1 MTTVNGNEANNTLFG
16 GPANDSLF
24 GFGGNDR
31 LFGGPGADVLDGGDG
46 RDMAIYSQALLPV
59 TVSLQD
65 GKGTTGEATN
75 DTLIS
80 IEGITGTAFDDTLIG
95 DHASNWLNG
104 GQGNDH
110 LIGNGGNDWISGGR
124 GADVLE
130 GGAGVDWLR
139 YMRSDTGITIDLG
152 MNTAQGGHAEGDV
165 ISGFENV
172 EGSRFAD
179 VLIGSSQDN
188 VLRGGNGN
196 DQLFGGDGNDKLIG
210 GLGADHMDGGD
221 GFDTVSYA
229 DATDAA
235 IVNTRSGQN
244 GRGSRGDSWESIEAF
259 IGSGF
264 GDSIIMG
271 DGNNRIVGG
280 AGDDFIDGGAG
291 NDRLIGG
298 EGADQLFGNEGKD
311 TVIYRASDAGVQAN
325 AGGHTSRG
333 GHAEGD
339 ILSWI
344 NHIVGSQF
352 DDTLTGNLLRN
363 RLVGLDGDDILIG
376 RQNSDR
382 LQGGAGNDTFAF
394 VELND
399 HLGHEQ
405 IHSQAITAYD
415 DHTRDLILDFT
426 SGEDKLR
433 FNAAEFSGQVFETN
447 DVQDL
452 GLLDASDSAFAFTD
466 SMLFYV
472 RYEDQSDFDLG
483 LISIHY
489 IAELQGVT
497 SLSLADLEFV

>member
-210 GLGADHMDGGD
+210 GLGLITWMEATALIPFPMPTRPMQPSSTREAVRTDADHVV
-221 GFDTVSYA
+221 T
-229 DATDAA
+229 
-235 IVNTRSGQN
+235 
-244 GRGSRGDSWESIEAF
+244 
-259 IGSGF
+259 
-264 GDSIIMG
+264 
-271 DGNNRIVGG
+271 
-280 AGDDFIDGGAG
+280 AG
-291 NDRLIGG
+291 NRSKHSSGP
-298 EGADQLFGNEGKD
+298 
-311 TVIYRASDAGVQAN
+311 ASAIASSWVTGTIA
-325 AGGHTSRG
+325 
-333 GHAEGD
+333 
-339 ILSWI
+339 LS
-344 NHIVGSQF
+344 VEQEM
-352 DDTLTGNLLRN
+352 TL
-363 RLVGLDGDDILIG
+363 
-376 RQNSDR
+376 
-382 LQGGAGNDTFAF
+382 
-394 VELND
+394 
-399 HLGHEQ
+399 
-405 IHSQAITAYD
+405 
-415 DHTRDLILDFT
+415 
-426 SGEDKLR
+426 
-433 FNAAEFSGQVFETN
+433 
-447 DVQDL
+447 
-452 GLLDASDSAFAFTD
+452 
-466 SMLFYV
+466 SM
-472 RYEDQSDFDLG
+472 
-483 LISIHY
+483 
-489 IAELQGVT
+489 AELAMTG
-497 SLSLADLEFV
+497 